1 MRRISRSRAV
11 SIMVFAGL
19 AGAGAP
25 INAAA
30 DELSVEALKLEL
42 DMSWT
47 LLAAG
52 LVLMMQV
59 GFLLLE
65 AGMVRSKNSI
75 NVAQK
80 NLLDMVFA
88 ILAFG
93 AVGFM
98 FAFAPSHGLPLGFDG
113 GYFLLT
119 GLDDWQT
126 AFFVF
131 QVMFC
136 GTAATIVS
144 GAVAE
149 RMRLFAYVLGS
160 IFIAFIIYPVFVHWA
175 WGTALGPNGSA
186 FLANMGFV
194 DFAGST
200 VVHATGAWVS
210 LAACWIMG
218 AREGRYDANGT
229 PVRIAGHNPVL
240 TTAGAMIL
248 FVGWI
253 GFNGGSTVAASPDIA
268 HVIANTVIAAG
279 TGGTAGYL
287 LGWHQDGVV
296 YPEKSVC
303 GMLGGLV
310 AVTAGCMALGP
321 IGAFMVGLLGGLVA
335 IWGNDVVERDLKIDD
350 AVGAIGVHGF
360 SGVVGTLGVAL
371 LAPAENLPTGSRFDQ
386 LQVQAVGVAVN
397 FIWSFGVAVAFFWVL
412 SRFTRLRVTSEE
424 ERSGLNEAEHGT
436 RMGIGHVEQ
445 ALEKLVHGN
454 ADLTMRIPS
463 VPGDES
469 ETLTRLFNGLMDSI
483 QREEDARAETKRIA
497 RDAAEAE
504 RLSALANAT
513 FEAIVILQD
522 GRIVDGNDKLAEL
535 FGTSLAKLKG
545 RKLLELIAPDSVAEV
560 RSAIARSVADAYESA
575 IVDMAGNRIPVE
587 MRGREVT
594 YYGVRSWVGCIVD
607 LRERKNAENRIR
619 HLALHD
625 TLTGLANRALFN
637 EKLAALTRSGGGA
650 GGKTALLLIDLDR
663 FKNVNDIHGHPAG
676 DRVIQ
681 VSAKRLADLAPDT
694 CLTSRLGGDEF
705 AVLMPGLAFAAQAA
719 DLAFRIVSSLILPIS
734 LEDGTQVRV
743 GASVGVA
750 VADNR
755 SGEIERLVSRADT
768 ALYHAKHMGR
778 NTYCLYEPGMDA
790 QLEKRRE
797 IEADLADALERG
809 EFDLH
814 FQPRICIATRRI
826 ASYEALIRWRHPT
839 KGLISP
845 GDFIPIAEQNGKII
859 AIGEWVL
866 REACRCVRS
875 ELGGARV
882 SVNVSPVQ
890 FRQRN
895 FIEVVEQ
902 AIADT
907 GIDPSMLEL
916 EVTEGVLIDDDKS
929 AHRILTGIKRLGV
942 TVALDDFGTGYSSLG
957 YLGRFPVDTIKIDR
971 SFVRDMAKS
980 DTAMTIVR
988 AIAGLGSGLGM
999 TIVAEGVETMTE
1011 ARLLAQLGCTEFQGF
1026 LFGRPTPVAA
1036 LREIDHIAAASAVEE
1051 CLAPA
1056 MEAAA

>member
-1 MRRISRSRAV
+1 MRRISRLRGV
-11 SIMVFAGL
+11 STLIVAGL
-19 AGAGAP
+19 ALAGTP
-25 INAAA
+25 LGAAA
-30 DELSVEALKLEL
+30 DDLSVEALKRQL

-80 NLLDMVFA
+80 NLLDMAFA
-88 ILAFG
+88 IVAFG
-93 AVGFM
+93 GLGFM
-98 FAFAPSHGLPLGFDG
+98 LAFAPDGGLPFGFDVD
-113 GYFLLT
+113 YLMLC

-160 IFIAFIIYPVFVHWA
+160 IFIALVIYPVFVHWA
-175 WGTALGPNGSA
+175 WGSALGPNDGA
-186 FLANMGFV
+186 YLANMGFI

-200 VVHATGAWVS
+200 VVHSTGAWVA
-210 LAACWIMG
+210 LAACWMMG
-218 AREGRYDANGT
+218 ARDGRYDASGR

-253 GFNGGSTVAASPDIA
+253 GFNGGSTVAAGPDIA
-268 HVIANTVIAAG
+268 HIIANTVIAAG

-321 IGAFMVGLLGGLVA
+321 FGAFLVGILGGLVA
-335 IWGNDVVERDLKIDD
+335 IWGNDVIERDLKIDD

-360 SGVVGTLGVAL
+360 SGAVGTLAVAL
-371 LAPAENLPTGSRFDQ
+371 LAPVENLPAGTRIDQ
-386 LQVQAVGVAVN
+386 LEVQATGVAIN
-397 FIWSFGVAVAFFWVL
+397 FGWSFGIAVAFFWVL
-412 SRFTRLRVTSEE
+412 SRVTRLRVTSEE
-424 ERSGLNEAEHGT
+424 EQIGLNEAEHGT

-445 ALEKLVHGN
+445 ALEKLVMGN

-463 VPGDES
+463 VQGDES

-522 GRIVDGNDKLAEL
+522 GKIVDGNDKLAAL

-545 RKLLELIAPDSVAEV
+545 RQILDLVAPDSVAGV
-560 RSAIARSVADAYESA
+560 RAAIARPLADPYESA
-575 IVDMAGNRIPVE
+575 IVDMSGNRIPVE

-594 YYGVRSWVGCIVD
+594 YHGVRSRVGCIVD

-637 EKLAALTRSGGGA
+637 EKLAALSRSRGGGKA
-650 GGKTALLLIDLDR
+650 ALLLIDLDR
-663 FKNVNDIHGHPAG
+663 FKNVNDIHGHLAG

-681 VSAKRLADLAPDT
+681 VSAERLAELAPDN
-694 CLTSRLGGDEF
+694 CLASRLGGDEF
-705 AVLMPGLAFAAQAA
+705 AILMPSLAFAAQAA
-719 DLAFRIVSSLILPIS
+719 DLAFRIVSSLILPIT

-743 GASVGVA
+743 GASAGVA
-750 VADNR
+750 VVENQ
-755 SGEIERLVSRADT
+755 SGELERLVSRADT
-768 ALYHAKHMGR
+768 ALYHAKNMGR

-790 QLEKRRE
+790 QLEKRRA
-797 IEADLADALERG
+797 IETDLTEALERG

-814 FQPRICIATRRI
+814 FQPRISIAARRVV
-826 ASYEALIRWRHPT
+826 SYEALVRWRHP
-839 KGLISP
+839 KRGLISP
-845 GDFIPIAEQNGKII
+845 ADFIPIAEQNGKII

-866 REACRCVRS
+866 REACRRVRS

-895 FIEVVEQ
+895 FIEVVEA

-907 GIDPSMLEL
+907 GISPSMLEL
-916 EVTEGVLIDDDKS
+916 EITEGVLIDDDKG
-929 AHRILTGIKRLGV
+929 AHRILTELKRLGV

-999 TIVAEGVETMTE
+999 TIVAEGVETMEE
-1011 ARLLAQLGCTEFQGF
+1011 ARLLAHIGCKEFQGF

-1036 LREIDHIAAASAVEE
+1036 IPGIDHAAIASAVEE
-1051 CLAPA
+1051 CLGPA
-1056 MEAAA
+1056 LEEAA

>member
-1 MRRISRSRAV
+1 MTRISRLRSV
-11 SIMVFAGL
+11 SVLMVAGL
-19 AGAGAP
+19 ALAGAP
-25 INAAA
+25 RQAAA
-30 DELSVEALKLEL
+30 AGLSIEALKREL

-52 LVLMMQV
+52 LVLLMQV

-88 ILAFG
+88 IVAFG
-93 AVGFM
+93 AAGFM
-98 FAFAPSHGLPLGFDG
+98 LAFAPGNGLPFGFDG
-113 GYFLLT
+113 DFVLLS
-119 GLDDWQT
+119 GLDSWQM

-160 IFIAFIIYPVFVHWA
+160 IFIALVIYPVFVHWA
-175 WGTALGPNGSA
+175 WGTGLGPNASA

-200 VVHATGAWVS
+200 VVHSTGAWVS

-218 AREGRYDANGT
+218 AREGRYDADGK

-240 TTAGAMIL
+240 ATSGAMIL

-253 GFNGGSTVAASPDIA
+253 GFNGGSTLAASPDIA
-268 HVIANTVIAAG
+268 RIIANTVIAAG

-296 YPEKSVC
+296 YPEKAVC

-321 IGAFMVGLLGGLVA
+321 FGAFLVGILGGLVA

-360 SGVVGTLGVAL
+360 AGVVGTLAVAL
-371 LAPAENLPTGSRFDQ
+371 LAPVENLPAGGRFDQ
-386 LQVQAVGVAVN
+386 LQVQATGVAIN
-397 FIWSFGVAVAFFWVL
+397 FAWSFGVALAFFWAL

-424 ERSGLNEAEHGT
+424 EQIGLNEAEHGT
-436 RMGIGHVEQ
+436 RMGVGHVEQ
-445 ALEKLVHGN
+445 ALEKLVQGN

-469 ETLTRLFNGLMDSI
+469 ETLTRLFNGLMNSI

-535 FGTSLAKLKG
+535 FGTSLTKLKG
-545 RKLLELIAPDSVAEV
+545 RNILDLIAPDGVAEV
-560 RSAIARSVADAYESA
+560 RAAISRPVVDPYESA
-575 IVDMAGNRIPVE
+575 IVDMSGNRIPVE

-594 YYGVRSWVGCIVD
+594 YHGVRSRVGCIVD
-607 LRERKNAENRIR
+607 LRERKDAENRIR
-619 HLALHD
+619 HLAQHD

-637 EKLAALTRSGGGA
+637 ERLAALARTGGAA

-663 FKNVNDIHGHPAG
+663 FKNINDIHGHPAG

-681 VSAKRLADLAPDT
+681 VSAKRLAELAPDN
-694 CLTSRLGGDEF
+694 CLASRLGGDEF
-705 AVLMPGLAFAAQAA
+705 AILMPGLAFAAQAA
-719 DLAFRIVSSLILPIS
+719 DLAFRIVSTLILPIT
-734 LEDGTQVRV
+734 LDDGTQVRV
-743 GASVGVA
+743 GASVGVS
-750 VADNR
+750 VAENQ
-755 SGEIERLVSRADT
+755 SGELERLVSRADT
-768 ALYHAKHMGR
+768 ALYHAKNMGR
-778 NTYCLYEPGMDA
+778 NTYCLYESGMDA

-797 IEADLADALERG
+797 IETDLAEALERG

-814 FQPRICIATRRI
+814 FQPRISIAARRVV
-826 ASYEALIRWRHPT
+826 SYEALVRWRHPK

-845 GDFIPIAEQNGKII
+845 ADFIPIAEQNGKII
-859 AIGEWVL
+859 AIGEWIL
-866 REACRCVRS
+866 REACRRVRS

-882 SVNVSPVQ
+882 SVNVSPIQ

-895 FIEVVEQ
+895 FVEAVEA

-907 GIDPSMLEL
+907 GIDPTMLEL
-916 EVTEGVLIDDDKS
+916 EITEGILIDDDKR
-929 AHRILTGIKRLGV
+929 AHRILTELKRLGV

-999 TIVAEGVETMTE
+999 TIVAEGVETMEE
-1011 ARLLAQLGCTEFQGF
+1011 ARLLAHIGCREFQGF

-1036 LREIDHIAAASAVEE
+1036 IQDIDHKAIASTVEE

-1056 MEAAA
+1056 MEEAA

>member
-1 MRRISRSRAV
+1 MTRILRQRGVWILIA
-11 SIMVFAGL
+11 AGL
-19 AGAGAP
+19 AAGSAP
-25 INAAA
+25 PQAAA
-30 DELSVEALKLEL
+30 AELSVETLKRDL

-88 ILAFG
+88 IVAFG

-98 FAFAPSHGLPLGFDG
+98 LAFAPSRGLLFGFDTD
-113 GYFLLT
+113 YLMVSN
-119 GLDDWQT
+119 LDSWQM

-160 IFIAFIIYPVFVHWA
+160 IFIALVIYPVFVHWA
-175 WGTALGPNGSA
+175 WGAALQPNESA
-186 FLANMGFV
+186 FLGNMGFI

-200 VVHATGAWVS
+200 VVHSTGAWVS

-218 AREGRYDANGT
+218 AREGRYDVNGD

-240 TTAGAMIL
+240 TTAGAIIL

-253 GFNGGSTVAASPDIA
+253 GFNGGSTVGANPDIA
-268 HVIANTVIAAG
+268 HIIANTVIAAG
-279 TGGTAGYL
+279 TGGVAGYL

-296 YPEKSVC
+296 YPEKAVC

-310 AVTAGCMALGP
+310 AITAGCMALGP
-321 IGAFMVGLLGGLVA
+321 IGAFLVGIVGGLVA

-360 SGVVGTLGVAL
+360 SGVAGTLAVAL
-371 LAPAENLPTGSRFDQ
+371 LAPVENLPAGSRFAQ
-386 LQVQAVGVAVN
+386 LEVQATGVVVN
-397 FIWSFGVAVAFFWVL
+397 FIWSFGVAVAFFWAL
-412 SRFTRLRVTSEE
+412 SRITRLRVTSEE
-424 ERSGLNEAEHGT
+424 EQIGLNEAEHGT

-445 ALEKLVHGN
+445 ALEKLVHGK

-463 VPGDES
+463 VQGDES

-483 QREEDARAETKRIA
+483 QREEHARAETRRIA
-497 RDAAEAE
+497 RDAIEAE

-535 FGTSLAKLKG
+535 FGTSLAQLKG
-545 RKLLELIAPDSVAEV
+545 RQLLDLIAPDRVEEV
-560 RSAIARSVADAYESA
+560 REAMTLSVVDPYECA
-575 IVDMAGNRIPVE
+575 IVDMAGTRIPVE

-594 YYGVRSWVGCIVD
+594 YHGAKSRVGCIVD
-607 LRERKNAENRIR
+607 LRERKNAEDRIR

-625 TLTGLANRALFN
+625 TLTGLPNRALFN
-637 EKLAALTRSGGGA
+637 EKLAAVTRSGRTDR
-650 GGKTALLLIDLDR
+650 GKTALLLIDLDR
-663 FKNVNDIHGHPAG
+663 FKNINDIHGHPAG
-676 DRVIQ
+676 DRVIEI
-681 VSAKRLADLAPDT
+681 SAQRLAELSPDGCLAA
-694 CLTSRLGGDEF
+694 RLGGDEF
-705 AVLMPGLAFAAQAA
+705 AILFPGLAFAAQAA
-719 DLAFRIVSSLILPIS
+719 DLAFRIVSSLILPIT
-734 LEDGTQVRV
+734 LDDGTQVRV
-743 GASVGVA
+743 GASVGVS
-750 VADNR
+750 VADSPN
-755 SGEIERLVSRADT
+755 ELERLVSRADT

-790 QLEKRRE
+790 QLEKRRA
-797 IEADLADALERG
+797 IEGDLAEALERG
-809 EFDLH
+809 QFDLH
-814 FQPRICIATRRI
+814 FQPRVSIATRRI
-826 ASYEALIRWRHPT
+826 VSYEALVRWHHPE
-839 KGLISP
+839 KGMISP
-845 GDFIPIAEQNGKII
+845 ADFIPIAEQNGKII
-859 AIGEWVL
+859 AIGEWIL
-866 REACRCVRS
+866 REACRRARS

-895 FIEVVEQ
+895 FVEAVGA

-907 GIDPSMLEL
+907 GIDPTMLEL
-916 EVTEGVLIDDDKS
+916 EITEGVLIDDDRR
-929 AHRILTGIKRLGV
+929 AHRLLSELKRLGV
-942 TVALDDFGTGYSSLG
+942 TIALDDFGTGYSSLG

-971 SFVRDMAKS
+971 SFIRDMAKS

-988 AIAGLGSGLGM
+988 TIAGLGNGLGM
-999 TIVAEGVETMTE
+999 TIVAEGVETMDE
-1011 ARLLAQLGCTEFQGF
+1011 ARLLANIGCSEFQGY
-1026 LFGRPTPVAA
+1026 LLGRPVPVSAIPD
-1036 LREIDHIAAASAVEE
+1036 IDHAAIAQTVEQ
-1051 CLAPA
+1051 CLAMPLE
-1056 MEAAA
+1056 EAA